1 MAAQPKIS
9 RLVPVTA
16 LLLLALFASPVGAES
31 GTEPSLPQMPKQP
44 PDRNNSRSLI
54 SPGRHRLRS
63 LWPRTGDTV
72 ASIRRI
78 AETLKSHGYSVDLI
92 NVDASE
98 DEAARRVVR
107 RFLEIGRMLRARF
120 LKESREHAHNSYEGL
135 INASRFHRA
144 LAVASPPRRRS
155 RIWAPRRRW
164 SGNTMRRL

>member
-54 SPGRHRLRS
+54 SPGRHRPRS
-63 LWPRTGDTV
+63 FWPRTGDTV

-98 DEAARRVVR
+98 DEAARRLVR

-120 LKESREHAHNSYEGL
+120 LKESREHAHNRSPKVGL
-135 INASRFHRA
+135 PPNPGPKENKSQNAMITHPAESGLERIKRA
-144 LAVASPPRRRS
+144 ASAR
-155 RIWAPRRRW
+155 
-164 SGNTMRRL
+164 